1 MKVYKAYVETGIE
14 EQGELIP
21 IQIPQLLKEAADSI
35 NKNDYSLGFC
45 RSDEDFIEISYVG
58 KSLWYRYVSY
68 GEASLPGHRR
78 LGCA

>member
-21 IQIPQLLKEAADSI
+21 SQIPQLLKEAADSI
-35 NKNDYSLGFC
+35 KYNDYSLGFC

-58 KSLWYRYVSY
+58 KSPTS
-68 GEASLPGHRR
+68 G
-78 LGCA
+78 